1 MDLNIDKLIELAR
14 LSLNITW
21 EMTDDE
27 RDILRTEV
35 EDAAHMIDT
44 YVGGNQD
51 YTEPGLARRT
61 FLACVRY
68 IHNDSTE
75 LFTNNFMNDLNDL
88 RFKVATENL
97 EAE

>member
-1 MDLNIDKLIELAR
+1 MEKNIDKLIELAR

-35 EDAAHMIDT
+35 EDAAIMLDT
-44 YVGGNQD
+44 YVGGKQD
-51 YTEPGLARRT
+51 YTKPGLARRT

-88 RFKVATENL
+88 RFKVATDSLGE
-97 EAE
+97 E